1 MHRRHTAQVMLLLL
15 TALVAPWGC
24 LESADPLAN
33 LPPQCVPGRI
43 VSCPCLGG
51 AQGYQTCA
59 EDGKRFMQCVC
70 PNASA
75 ATSSRAPLLSA
86 RPLSA
91 GEVTPSAPPAAPSS
105 ARPSTSSHPTAELT
119 SPHPLG
125 DPLGDPL
132 EPLGRD
138 APDPLTSKLT
148 QTQRRPAPPNTPTQE
163 RQEEIELKPII
174 LSRADTP
181 AVEPDSNTSGRQRW
195 WLVSTSASRC
205 LSTDS
210 DEREAQHPV
219 RLLAAGCYIK
229 QRSGGLMTIKCD
241 DPDSGARTLEYTETL
256 ARCQEI
262 INPRDRTPPH
272 LAPASRG
279 GDREDPAL
287 NTMNIKRGDR
297 EWHCL
302 CYEEIYQGA
311 PSPSTACRGTRESC
325 LELAAKVAEGTP
337 LLIKG
342 SVSVGC
348 KRYSMR
354 EPWDSFGVRYQW
366 LPSSQPGSW
375 WTPRGCFLDPSAA
388 KRAPRRSSPSLSPAP
403 PAPPPAPLATLK
415 GVAPDSCEQ
424 TCWAHLA
431 PKNDL
436 ARRFGGASV
445 PKALEWGRPFADRV
459 NLLLKTC
466 IARKEKQGPSASGRQ
481 ACLDEGVKACAR
493 FCERS
498 KG

>member
-1 MHRRHTAQVMLLLL
+1 MHRRHPAQATLLLLL
-15 TALVAPWGC
+15 TALVAPCWGC

-43 VSCPCLGG
+43 VACPCLGG

-75 ATSSRAPLLSA
+75 ALTASPTASPFPSSS
-86 RPLSA
+86 
-91 GEVTPSAPPAAPSS
+91 PSAFPS
-105 ARPSTSSHPTAELT
+105 ARPSEEMT
-119 SPHPLG
+119 SPPSPSALT
-125 DPLGDPL
+125 PPPSLGDPL
-132 EPLGRD
+132 EALAPEE
-138 APDPLTSKLT
+138 PDPLTSKLT
-148 QTQRRPAPPNTPTQE
+148 QPQRRPAPPNTPTQE
-163 RQEEIELKPII
+163 PQEEIELKPII

-181 AVEPDSNTSGRQRW
+181 AVEPDGSGSGRQRW
-195 WLVSTSASRC
+195 WLVSASAARC

-210 DEREAQHPV
+210 GEEAQHPV

-229 QRSGGLMTIKCD
+229 QRSAGLMTVKCD
-241 DPDSGARTLEYTETL
+241 DPNSGARTLEYTETL

-262 INPRDRTPPH
+262 VNPRDRLPPR
-272 LAPASRG
+272 LSPAPRDAG
-279 GDREDPAL
+279 REEPAL

-302 CYEEIYQGA
+302 CYEEVYQGA
-311 PSPSTACRGTRESC
+311 PSLSTACRATRESC
-325 LELAAKVAEGTP
+325 LELAAKVDEGTP

-354 EPWDSFGVRYQW
+354 EPWDNFGVRYQW

-375 WTPRGCFLDPSAA
+375 WTPRGCFLDPSAPRRPA
-388 KRAPRRSSPSLSPAP
+388 RRAATRAPSSPSPSSPSLSPAP
-403 PAPPPAPLATLK
+403 TTSASLK
-415 GVAPDSCEQ
+415 GVTPDSCEQ

-431 PKNDL
+431 PTSDL
-436 ARRFGGASV
+436 ARRFGGSSI